1 MTGCWRPTCAKYRKI
16 FAAPATTKTPALLQR
31 RSATHEATKRR
42 SRILC
47 ERSRRTARRAAP
59 AAKRGEALRWWKQFT
74 RRAVWESV
82 LNCRRA
88 ASRGKRTPQL
98 QIKILDDKKALG
110 QAAAEHAAK
119 SLRAA
124 LRENGAARIVAATG
138 ASQFEFVDSL
148 TSATDID
155 WNRVELFHLDEYVG
169 LPATHPASFRKY
181 ILERIIL
188 RTGIGHKT
196 GITQYHLLDGEGA
209 PQEIAK
215 RVGSELI
222 SRPIDIAFVG
232 IGENGHLAFNDPPA
246 DFASEEPYLVVQLD
260 EACRQQQVNEGW
272 FSQLADV
279 PMRAISMSIRQILRA
294 KEIIAVAPE
303 ARKARAVQ
311 ACMAGEISPMAPAS
325 ALRNHLNATLY
336 LDRDSAALLKASK
349 RSVSQG
355 LFRDDNL

>member
-1 MTGCWRPTCAKYRKI
+1 
-16 FAAPATTKTPALLQR
+16 
-31 RSATHEATKRR
+31 
-42 SRILC
+42 
-47 ERSRRTARRAAP
+47 
-59 AAKRGEALRWWKQFT
+59 
-74 RRAVWESV
+74 
-82 LNCRRA
+82 
-88 ASRGKRTPQL
+88 L

-119 SLRAA
+119 SLRAV
-124 LRENGAARIVAATG
+124 LCENGVARVVAATG
-138 ASQFEFVDSL
+138 ASQFEFLDSL

-188 RTGIGHKT
+188 KTGIGHKT
-196 GITQYHLLDGEGA
+196 GITQYHLLDGESD
-209 PQEIAK
+209 PEEVAK

-272 FSQLADV
+272 FAQLADV

-294 KEIIAVAPE
+294 KEIIAVVPE
-303 ARKARAVQ
+303 ERKARAVQ
-311 ACMAGEISPMAPAS
+311 DCLEEEVSPMAPAS
-325 ALRNHLNATLY
+325 ALRNHPNATLY
-336 LDRDSAALLKASK
+336 LDRNSAALLKACK
-349 RSVSQG
+349 RSVSQA
-355 LFRDDNL
+355 LFREGNL

>member
-1 MTGCWRPTCAKYRKI
+1 M
-16 FAAPATTKTPALLQR
+16 
-31 RSATHEATKRR
+31 
-42 SRILC
+42 
-47 ERSRRTARRAAP
+47 
-59 AAKRGEALRWWKQFT
+59 
-74 RRAVWESV
+74 
-82 LNCRRA
+82 
-88 ASRGKRTPQL
+88 
-98 QIKILDDKKALG
+98 QIKILDDQKALG

-119 SLRAA
+119 SLRAV
-124 LRENGAARIVAATG
+124 LRANGVARVVATTG
-138 ASQFEFVDSL
+138 ASQFEFLDSL

-181 ILERIIL
+181 ILERIIVK
-188 RTGIGHKT
+188 TGIGHKT
-196 GITQYHLLDGEGA
+196 GITQYHLLDGEGD
-209 PQEIAK
+209 PEEVAK

-260 EACRQQQVNEGW
+260 EACRQQQVDEGW

-294 KEIIAVAPE
+294 KEIIAVVPE
-303 ARKARAVQ
+303 ERKARAVQ
-311 ACMAGEISPMAPAS
+311 ACLEEEISPMAPAS
-325 ALRNHLNATLY
+325 ALRNHPNATLY

-355 LFRDDNL
+355 LFRDENL